1 VKVNLLKYEKERYG
15 EEGEYIYEFGATLF
29 DESCTFERGTAS
41 RHIDI
46 QSFNE
51 IQKITMEMLRTIY
64 RSNPV
69 FVRDVLHLH
78 FFKTA
83 MYFDNRMHGF
93 ANLKISGPLNIM
105 LFMVDYA
112 TSYKSENDLFKFELK
127 INSLGRPSRIPFPIL
142 FNTLT
147 KVCHS
152 SSDIKNMYSRMYES
166 QEPILVRL
174 AEQFRQREIDFKR
187 LSSELFEF
195 VKRKECDKKRIWKLN
210 ELAADSWNY
219 KLLALNN
226 AVYETAI
233 DIKYLLEIFKEEK
246 KELDA
251 IDEGGLYGDGYP
263 NYLISVDNLIH
274 KKLN

>member
-1 VKVNLLKYEKERYG
+1 
-15 EEGEYIYEFGATLF
+15 
-29 DESCTFERGTAS
+29 
-41 RHIDI
+41 
-46 QSFNE
+46 
-51 IQKITMEMLRTIY
+51 MLRTIY
-64 RSNPV
+64 RSTPD

-112 TSYKSENDLFKFELK
+112 TSYKAENDSFKFELK
-127 INSLGRPSRIPFPIL
+127 INSFGQPSRIPFQLL

-152 SSDIKNMYSRMYES
+152 SSDINNMYSRIYES

-174 AEQFRQREIDFKR
+174 AEQFRQREIDFAR

-195 VKRKECDKKRIWKLN
+195 VKRKECDTKRIWKLN
-210 ELAADSWNY
+210 ELSADSWWIWTLNGLSADSCNY

-226 AVYETAI
+226 AFWETAI

-263 NYLISVDNLIH
+263 NYLIRVDNLIH